1 MLFKQIKTDRMTYL
15 GKDSTSFGILG
26 LVISEIQRTT
36 LSEDVPDVKVVK
48 VLKKLIESINDSLAK
63 AKEHGADED
72 KVIKLTKELEVLSS
86 YLPEEPTL
94 LSEQELTDILTSVL
108 AEHPEWK
115 TNMGGVF
122 GYMKANY
129 ANLYDGALVKE
140 ILAKL

>member
-15 GKDSTSFGILG
+15 GKDSVAFGILG

-48 VLKKLIESINDSLAK
+48 VLKKLIESIDDSLLK
-63 AKEHGADED
+63 AKEHNADEV
-72 KVIKLTKELEVLSS
+72 KVQKLTKEHEVLTS

-94 LSEQELTDILTSVL
+94 LSEQELTEILTSAL

-115 TNMGGVF
+115 KNLGGLF

>member
-15 GKDSTSFGILG
+15 GKDSVSFGILG

-48 VLKKLIESINDSLAK
+48 VIKKLIESIDDSLVK
-63 AKEHGADED
+63 AKEHSAADE
-72 KVIKLTKELEVLSS
+72 KVQKLTKEREVLSS

-94 LSEQELTDILTSVL
+94 LSEQELTEILTSVL

-115 TNMGGVF
+115 TNFGGVF
-122 GYMKANY
+122 GYMKTNY
-129 ANLYDGALVKE
+129 ANLYDGKLVKE

>member
-1 MLFKQIKTDRMTYL
+1 MTYL
-15 GKDSTSFGILG
+15 GKDSVSFGILG

-36 LSEDVPDVKVVK
+36 LSEDVPDDKVVK

-63 AKEHGADED
+63 AKEHGAAED
-72 KVIKLTKELEVLSS
+72 KVLKLTKELEVLSS
-86 YLPEEPTL
+86 YLPEEPIL
-94 LSEQELTDILTSVL
+94 LSEQELTDILISVL

-122 GYMKANY
+122 GYMKSNY
-129 ANLYDGALVKE
+129 ANLYDGKLVKE